1 MALHLQKLCQNSDY
15 LYGMRVLAGEKGMKR
30 PVQWVHTIEEIE
42 AGNFLHGGELIFT
55 TGIASKEKGWL
66 FPFVR
71 KLEEKQAAGLVV
83 NVGPYINQ
91 VPKEVLEYANER
103 NFPLLEVP
111 WKTRLVDITRDFCNQ
126 IIKDEQRDEQ
136 LTEALKSL
144 IYSTYH
150 DENQIAIV
158 EKYGFQRNDCYCV
171 VTMHLSDVNNNNQ
184 VTDRLNHMIQEATE
198 NMTDNLNY
206 FQIEEG
212 FCMIFIGFEN
222 KEIENTIEKIV
233 KMCHNNGV
241 NLYVGIGPNVESIYL
256 LRRSYYR
263 AIRVMTL
270 SQNTNHNYLVFD
282 KLDSRKVLISVDEK
296 NILKEYYQST
306 LGMLEEYDKEHET
319 NYVELLRRYITSD
332 GSIQRIA
339 EEEKLHRNTIN
350 YQLNKI
356 KKILESEISTFEDK
370 FRLMLAFHI
379 KEISQ

>member
-83 NVGPYINQ
+83 NVGPYIDQ

-171 VTMHLSDVNNNNQ
+171 VTMHLSDVNNNQ
-184 VTDRLNHMIQEATE
+184 VTDKLNHIIQEAIE

-212 FCMIFIGFEN
+212 FCMIFIGFES

-241 NLYVGIGPNVESIYL
+241 NLYVGIGPNVESVYL
-256 LRRSYYR
+256 LRRSYCR
-263 AIRVMTL
+263 ATRVMTL

-282 KLDSRKVLISVDEK
+282 KLDSRKVLISVDET
-296 NILKEYYQST
+296 NVLKEYYQST

-339 EEEKLHRNTIN
+339 EVEKLHRNTIN